1 MKLLLPLK
9 ANKIIRLIRFTRIS
23 LFIFIYGLYS
33 KRFLNNYDLKECDRI
48 SMNCIKTME
57 EYDCDIGILDY
68 AIESANFEIAMGNE
82 EYLSIQEAFI
92 KKKEETL
99 GAKVKRFIDRIIKFF
114 KDLLDKIKN
123 SFSKFQAWMTR
134 KKIQRKV
141 QKNIENAKIAA
152 ADKASRFAI
161 EAGVTAVT
169 AAGIFAIVKF
179 GKVVKAH
186 EAFDEYMRINGVDD
200 QVSKEDRKEIKKA
213 VFANEDIKKAMKVN
227 LSDMIFFGNWI
238 MNDIRA
244 CINIADKARK
254 YTGAKFKNFSYW
266 ISERLKFDRKAA
278 QEFEVTQRKFE
289 NDVVIIDVDPKD
301 IK

>member
-1 MKLLLPLK
+1 ME
-9 ANKIIRLIRFTRIS
+9 
-23 LFIFIYGLYS
+23 Y
-33 KRFLNNYDLKECDRI
+33 
-48 SMNCIKTME
+48 IKTME
-57 EYDCDIGILDY
+57 EYDCDIDILDY
-68 AIESANFEIAMGNE
+68 AIESSNFEIAMGND
-82 EYLSIQEAFI
+82 EYLPIHEAFI
-92 KKKEETL
+92 KKKEETF

-114 KDLLDKIKN
+114 KDLLDRIKN

-179 GKVVKAH
+179 GKVANAH
-186 EAFDEYMRINGVDD
+186 EAFDKYMTENGLDD
-200 QVSKEDRKEIKKA
+200 ISPEERKEFKKA
-213 VFANEDIKKAMKVN
+213 VFANEDTKKAMKVN

-238 MNDIRA
+238 MNDIQA

-278 QEFEVTQRKFE
+278 QEFEATQRKFE
-289 NDVVIIDVDPKD
+289 NDVEIIDVDPKD